1 MRSTFGTKEKSAFG
15 FDAESS
21 QAASPDQLAVVWSG
35 EQREVVVASPIPGN
49 TANSYDLDLAR
60 FPAGFNLT
68 AALAMRRAGNVN
80 LPQFSE
86 QTNYLTA
93 VSDFS
98 ERTRILALSGD
109 VLAFDDDE
117 LIEWLVN
124 AERQMVLG
132 TDNHPVF
139 ETALEDTA
147 CSIRRLPN
155 GQVAMTEVPRQH
167 IQATRERIVS
177 LIGERAPSFFNL
189 TVETPL
195 RCAARYFLTALPE
208 GAVVLRDE
216 KASEATAF
224 LLIGKAGFSYGL
236 WSPAAGLFSE
246 YAFSAPAEINR
257 LSRATDENSGG
268 FSPEVIA
275 ADSRARQPQ
284 YESSIDAPTEQV
296 RSPRDE
302 HLEKYVRH
310 ALEQLFLQLS
320 PEKLEQLELS
330 SYAQVVWGSEPGLS
344 EVIAPIVAEYSANS
358 GLEFFQLPAP
368 SDEAVAGGLLFGS
381 FTFGDATAAGAEIV
395 PPVNLARDILVLA
408 DKEEIERR
416 RLEEVYLLKRRNQA
430 VFALLAP
437 IVLVIAALLAITAD
451 LIRTQIMTGIR
462 EIRADAQTL
471 NLKPALDRR
480 KSYEANLKWYQEF
493 ITQVSGLRRQQPVG
507 IGMLYELNSSYPFN
521 IDPSFYVAD
530 LKLGDAGGVARATA
544 PGTGASANCFDCVEI
559 RGLARNK
566 DAVTSF
572 LRTLEFAGGPGSGT
586 RLFSNLAYEVVET
599 TPPPTA
605 ALTGN
610 QPTLPSMTGS
620 NLTNSNTAPGVIAWS
635 IKGNYMPMAPF
646 APPDKNK
653 PPAKPTPPVSAATP
667 AAAAATP
674 APTP

>member
-1 MRSTFGTKEKSAFG
+1 MRNTFGTKEKSAFG
-15 FDAESS
+15 FDAENN
-21 QAASPDQLAVVWSG
+21 QASSPDQLAVVWSG
-35 EQREVVVASPIPGN
+35 EREVVVASPIPGD
-49 TANSYDLDLAR
+49 AAGSYDLDLAR

-68 AALAMRRAGNVN
+68 AALAMRRAGNAN
-80 LPQFSE
+80 LSQFSE

-109 VLAFDDDE
+109 VLAYDDDE

-124 AERQMVLG
+124 AERQMFLG

-167 IQATRERIVS
+167 IQATRERMRS
-177 LIGERAPSFFNL
+177 LIGESAPGFTNL

-257 LSRATDENSGG
+257 LSRTTDENSGG
-268 FSPEVIA
+268 FSPEIIA
-275 ADSRARQPQ
+275 AERRARQPQ
-284 YESSIDAPTEQV
+284 YESSIAAPTEEV

-302 HLEKYVRH
+302 RLEKYVRH
-310 ALEQLFLQLS
+310 ALDQLFLQLS

-358 GLEFFQLPAP
+358 GLDFFQLPAP

-416 RLEEVYLLKRRNQA
+416 RIEEIHLLKRRNQA

-437 IVLVIAALLAITAD
+437 IVLVLAALLAITAD

-530 LKLGDAGGVARATA
+530 LKLGNTGGTARSAAPAAAGATNN
-544 PGTGASANCFDCVEI
+544 ANCFDCVEI

-572 LRTLEFAGGPGSGT
+572 LRSLEFAGGTGSGT
-586 RLFSNLAYEVVET
+586 RLFSNLAYEVQET
-599 TPPPTA
+599 AAPTA
-605 ALTGN
+605 APTST
-610 QPTLPSMTGS
+610 QPALPAMTGS

-635 IKGNYMPMAPF
+635 IRGNYMPMAEF

-653 PPAKPTPPVSAATP
+653 PPTPPGTAATP
-667 AAAAATP
+667 AAATATP